1 METSIQINKI
11 IDQIAIF
18 DNSSKISLIEKILK
32 TIQIHTDEKT
42 ISKLTEL
49 NGLGSNIWKNID
61 IERYIENERQWD

>member
-1 METSIQINKI
+1 METSIQIDKI
-11 IDQIAIF
+11 IDQITIF
-18 DNSSKISLIEKILK
+18 DNTSKIYLIEKILK

-61 IERYIENERQWD
+61 IEKYIEKERQWD

>member
-11 IDQIAIF
+11 IDQITIF
-18 DNSSKISLIEKILK
+18 DNTSKIYLIEKILK

-61 IERYIENERQWD
+61 VEKYIEKERQWD